1 LVRVLGV
8 DPGTKSFDLVVVEGE
23 RVVWEYSVETSVVA
37 RDPESLVEAI
47 REAGRVDLIAGPS
60 GYGVPITFNEE
71 IVDPLRF
78 AVEVLLLSRWEKLK
92 ELVER
97 GDVGALVYYSLARA
111 VEWLWR
117 NRLPTVYIPGVVHLP
132 TVPRY
137 RKVNR
142 VDMGT
147 ADKMAVAVLATHMYT
162 ELFGGDYDSATF
174 ILVEAGYGYNAVI
187 GVKNGV
193 IVDGLGGTLA
203 SMGLLTI
210 GPIDAEIA
218 ALGGKWGRSDV
229 FHGGV
234 FEACK
239 TLSPDEA
246 YNMYRKGVEPCASA
260 YRAMV
265 EGLARTVAGMASTS
279 MRGVRHVLVSGRIA
293 ETVKRELEQLLPDL
307 EFHLLPTLEGAK
319 RSKHAAQGYAIVGS
333 GLRKSPFRKLVE
345 KMKIKDACGT
355 ALDHVLHPRLTEAR
369 QRLAK
374 AYTESVKN
382 PKLCK

>member
-1 LVRVLGV
+1 MLRVLGI

-23 RVVWEYSVETSVVA
+23 RVVWEYSIDTSVVA
-37 RDPESLVEAI
+37 RNPEALVEAI
-47 REAGRVDLIAGPS
+47 REAGSVDLIAGPS
-60 GYGVPITFNEE
+60 GYGVPVTFNDEV
-71 IVDPLRF
+71 VDPRRF
-78 AVEVLLLSRWEKLK
+78 AVDVLLLSRWEVLR

-97 GDVGALVYYSLARA
+97 GDMGALVYYSLARA
-111 VEWLWR
+111 VEWLWK
-117 NRLPTVYIPGVVHLP
+117 NRLPTVYIPGVIHLP

-142 VDMGT
+142 IDMGT
-147 ADKMAVAVLATHMYT
+147 ADKMAVAVLATYMYR
-162 ELFGGDYDSATF
+162 ELFGGDYSGATF

-218 ALGGKWGRSDV
+218 ALGGHWGRSDV

-239 TLSPDEA
+239 TLDPDKA
-246 YNMYRKGVEPCASA
+246 YNMYREGVEPCASA
-260 YRAMV
+260 YRAMI
-265 EGLARTVAGMASTS
+265 EGLARTVAGMAATS
-279 MRGVRHVLVSGRIA
+279 LRGVKHVLVSGRIA

-307 EFHLLPTLEGAK
+307 EFHLLPVLEGAK
-319 RSKHAAQGYAIVGS
+319 KSKHAAQGYAIVGS
-333 GLRKSPFRKLVE
+333 GLGKGPFRRLVE
-345 KMKIKDACGT
+345 RMKIGDACGT
-355 ALDHVLHPRLTEAR
+355 ALDYVLHPRLVEAK

-374 AYTESVKN
+374 TYIESVKN

>member
-1 LVRVLGV
+1 MRVLGI
-8 DPGTKSFDLVVVEGE
+8 DPGTKSFDLVVVEDG
-23 RVVWEYSVETSVVA
+23 RVVWEHSIETSVVT
-37 RDPESLVEAI
+37 RDPESLIEAI
-47 REAGRVDLIAGPS
+47 REAGKVDLIAGPS
-60 GYGVPITFNEE
+60 GYGVPVTFNEE

-78 AVEVLLLSRWEKLK
+78 AVEVLLLSRWERLR
-92 ELVER
+92 ELVGK

-111 VEWLWR
+111 VEWLWKSK
-117 NRLPTVYIPGVVHLP
+117 LPTVYIPGVVHLP
-132 TVPRY
+132 TVPRH

-162 ELFGGDYDSATF
+162 RLFGGDYSNASF

-218 ALGGKWGRSDV
+218 ALGGQWDRSDV

-239 TLSPDEA
+239 TLDPDEA
-246 YNMYRKGVEPCASA
+246 YSMYRGGIEPCASA

-265 EGLARTVAGMASTS
+265 EGLAKTIAGMASTS
-279 MRGVRHVLVSGRIA
+279 MRGVKRVLVSGRIA
-293 ETVKRELEQLLPDL
+293 EIVKRELEQLLPDL
-307 EFHLLPTLEGAK
+307 EFHLLPTLEGAEK
-319 RSKHAAQGYAIVGS
+319 SKHAAQGYALVGD
-333 GLRKSPFRKLVE
+333 GLGGGVFRELVE
-345 KMKIKDACGT
+345 RMRIRDACGT
-355 ALDHVLHPRLTEAR
+355 VLDHVLHPRLAEAR
-369 QRLAK
+369 QRLTK
-374 AYTESVKN
+374 AYMESVKN
-382 PKLCK
+382 PKLCR